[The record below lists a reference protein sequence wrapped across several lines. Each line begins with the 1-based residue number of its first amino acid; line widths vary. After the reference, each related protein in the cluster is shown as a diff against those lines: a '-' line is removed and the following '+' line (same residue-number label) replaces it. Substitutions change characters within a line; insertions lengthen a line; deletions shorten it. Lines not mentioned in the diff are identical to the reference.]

1 MQSRAVHRALLLE
14 GYLVAHVLGRRGA
27 VRDFVAIQPVLELL
41 GALDHAVAFTGDQIH
56 ALERRGV
63 LLPVS
68 YTHLTLP
75 TSDLV

>member
-1 MQSRAVHRALLLE
+1 M
-14 GYLVAHVLGRRGA
+14 
-27 VRDFVAIQPVLELL
+27 ILELADIRIHP
-41 GALDHAVAFTGDQIH
+41 GQHAAFEKNVTQALASIFPKSKGFKGHQFRRC
-56 ALERRGV
+56 LETPERYV